1 MHVAQVERYGLKGQ
15 IDLTRHQ
22 VQVVQVRR
30 QSEVCIGATLIR
42 CHDETAVLNLELHQ
56 TQARS
61 LIALGIRGAQEQH
74 IVLAAALLPVD
85 LGDKRGQFLK
95 ISGVTVD
102 KCLTAIAPPT
112 ARRS

>member
-95 ISGVTVD
+95 ISGVTVNIVLNVLG
-102 KCLTAIAPPT
+102 KNKN
-112 ARRS
+112 RK